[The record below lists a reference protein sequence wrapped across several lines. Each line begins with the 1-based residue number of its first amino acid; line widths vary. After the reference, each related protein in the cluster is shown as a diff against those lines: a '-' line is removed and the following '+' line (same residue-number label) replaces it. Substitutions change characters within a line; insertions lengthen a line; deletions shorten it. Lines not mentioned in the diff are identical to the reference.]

1 MAVRMRFASR
11 FLHPLQGDVVDPQHR
26 DALERRM
33 RSFLPNRF
41 ICMDAGTYVLR
52 HERVYSCIQ
61 TRMVVFMDADTYVS
75 IHACRCP
82 YDRTHALSD
91 DQADD
96 HSTARVLTLPYCPDH
111 GHIR

>member
-26 DALERRM
+26 DVLERRM

-52 HERVYSCIQ
+52 HERV
-61 TRMVVFMDADTYVS
+61 
-75 IHACRCP
+75 
-82 YDRTHALSD
+82 
-91 DQADD
+91 
-96 HSTARVLTLPYCPDH
+96 
-111 GHIR
+111 